1 LLVADVHREPGNP
14 GVAGDPGGGL
24 KDALPGPAGEDDAGT
39 GFGQGLAHG
48 EAKAAG
54 AAGDQR
60 ADSGEIWERL
70 GHVVDVTVVVM
81 VSQQDGAPEAG
92 YDPMRQFAELAGD
105 VRDPYPMFAGIRAD
119 TPVLHVELGAGS
131 GARYRHDE
139 NSPRISSLFTV
150 TSYELAQQVLTDN
163 ARFSSAGYEMTMGQ
177 VMGRTILQMDAP
189 EHQRHRA
196 LVAKAFRT
204 RVLDQWSDAIIGA
217 TVSELIDAFAGD
229 GHADLIPQLTFPFPV
244 RVIARILG
252 LPEADWPRFLRLST
266 QLIAVMRN
274 WEGALAASRELRG
287 YFAEVIADRRRHTR
301 DDLVSQL
308 ISAEVDGRRLSDEEI
323 YPFLLLL
330 LPAGA
335 ETTYRSSSNLLFG
348 LLSEPD
354 QLEAVRADRSLVP
367 QAIEEALRWETPLLT
382 VARSATEEV
391 ELGGVRIPAGGFVAV
406 SLGAA
411 NRDPGRFA
419 EPDAFDIFRERAQH
433 ISFGDGAHKCL
444 GMHLARL
451 EMRVLLNAVLDRLPG
466 LRLDPDADDPHIH
479 GLIFRSPPNLP
490 VRFDGM
496 LPA

>member
-1 LLVADVHREPGNP
+1 M
-14 GVAGDPGGGL
+14 
-24 KDALPGPAGEDDAGT
+24 
-39 GFGQGLAHG
+39 
-48 EAKAAG
+48 
-54 AAGDQR
+54 
-60 ADSGEIWERL
+60 I
-70 GHVVDVTVVVM
+70 M
-81 VSQQDGAPEAG
+81 VSEQDGSPGAS
-92 YDPMRQFAELAGD
+92 YDPMRQFAEIAGD

-119 TPVLHVELGAGS
+119 TPVLHVELGGS
-131 GARYRHDE
+131 GSRYRHDE
-139 NSPRISSLFTV
+139 KAPRITSLFTV
-150 TSYELAQQVLTDN
+150 TGYELARQVLTDN
-163 ARFSSAGYEMTMGQ
+163 VRFSSAANAMTIGP
-177 VMGRTILQMDAP
+177 VMGRTILEMDSP

-196 LVAKAFRT
+196 LVARAFRA
-204 RVLDQWSDAIIGA
+204 RVLDQWTAIIDA
-217 TVSELIDAFAGD
+217 TIGELIDGFAAD
-229 GHADLIPQLTFPFPV
+229 GRADLIPQLTFPFPV

-274 WEGALAASRELRG
+274 WEGAVAASRELRG
-287 YFAEVIADRRRHTR
+287 YFAEIIADRRRHTR

-308 ISAEVDGRRLSDEEI
+308 ISAEVDGRRLSDDEI

-354 QLEAVRADRSLVP
+354 QLDAVRADRGLVP
-367 QAIEEALRWETPLLT
+367 QAIEEALRWESPLLT
-382 VARSATEEV
+382 VARSATEDV
-391 ELGGVRIPAGGFVAV
+391 ELGGVDIPAGAFVAV

-411 NRDPGRFA
+411 NRDPERYA
-419 EPDAFDIFRERAQH
+419 DPDAFDIFRDGMQH
-433 ISFGDGAHKCL
+433 MTFGDGAHKCL

-490 VRFDGM
+490 VRFD
-496 LPA
+496 PA

>member
-1 LLVADVHREPGNP
+1 
-14 GVAGDPGGGL
+14 
-24 KDALPGPAGEDDAGT
+24 
-39 GFGQGLAHG
+39 
-48 EAKAAG
+48 
-54 AAGDQR
+54 
-60 ADSGEIWERL
+60 
-70 GHVVDVTVVVM
+70 M

-119 TPVLHVELGAGS
+119 TPVLHVELGTGS

-139 NSPRISSLFTV
+139 NAPRISSLFTV

-163 ARFSSAGYEMTMGQ
+163 VRFSSAGYEMTMGQ

-217 TVSELIDAFAGD
+217 TVGELIDGFAGD

-287 YFAEVIADRRRHTR
+287 YFAEIIADRRRHTR

-335 ETTYRSSSNLLFG
+335 GSEC
-348 LLSEPD
+348 LSKE
-354 QLEAVRADRSLVP
+354 
-367 QAIEEALRWETPLLT
+367 
-382 VARSATEEV
+382 
-391 ELGGVRIPAGGFVAV
+391 F
-406 SLGAA
+406 
-411 NRDPGRFA
+411 
-419 EPDAFDIFRERAQH
+419 
-433 ISFGDGAHKCL
+433 C
-444 GMHLARL
+444 
-451 EMRVLLNAVLDRLPG
+451 
-466 LRLDPDADDPHIH
+466 
-479 GLIFRSPPNLP
+479 
-490 VRFDGM
+490 
-496 LPA
+496 

>member
-1 LLVADVHREPGNP
+1 MVTT
-14 GVAGDPGGGL
+14 
-24 KDALPGPAGEDDAGT
+24 PGPDGSS
-39 GFGQGLAHG
+39 
-48 EAKAAG
+48 EA
-54 AAGDQR
+54 
-60 ADSGEIWERL
+60 S
-70 GHVVDVTVVVM
+70 
-81 VSQQDGAPEAG
+81 

-105 VRDPYPMFAGIRAD
+105 VRDPYPMLAGIRAD
-119 TPVLHVELGAGS
+119 TPVLEVHFGTGS
-131 GARYRHDE
+131 GRRSGPDQQA
-139 NSPRISSLFTV
+139 PRITSLFTV
-150 TSYELAQQVLTDN
+150 ASHELAQQVLTDSV
-163 ARFSSAGYEMTMGQ
+163 RFSSAGYATTIGH
-177 VMGRTILQMDAP
+177 VMGRTILEMDPP

-196 LVAKAFRT
+196 LVARAFRA
-204 RVLDQWSDAIIGA
+204 RVLDQWGDAIIGA
-217 TVSELIDAFAGD
+217 TISELIDAFAGD

-266 QLIAVMRN
+266 ELIAVMRN
-274 WEGALAASRELRG
+274 WDRAVAASQELRG
-287 YFAEVIADRRRHTR
+287 YFAEIIADRRRHTR

-308 ISAEVDGRRLSDEEI
+308 IAAEVDGHRLSDDEI

-348 LLSEPD
+348 LLSDPA
-354 QLEAVRADRSLVP
+354 QLDAVRADRGLVP

-382 VARSATEEV
+382 VARTATQDV
-391 ELGGVRIPAGGFVAV
+391 ELGGVSIPEGGFVAV

-411 NRDPGRFA
+411 NRDPRRY
-419 EPDAFDIFRERAQH
+419 PDPDVFDILREDKQH

-466 LRLDPDADDPHIH
+466 LRLDPAAEDPHIH

-490 VRFDGM
+490 VRFD
-496 LPA
+496 PA